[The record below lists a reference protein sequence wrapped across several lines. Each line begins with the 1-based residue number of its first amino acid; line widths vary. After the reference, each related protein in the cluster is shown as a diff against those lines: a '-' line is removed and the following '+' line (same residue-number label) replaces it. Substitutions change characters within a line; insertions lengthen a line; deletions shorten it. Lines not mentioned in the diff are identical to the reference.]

1 MGATSDPDAAL
12 VGRDGELETL
22 GRHLAAA
29 AAGSGRTVLVSG
41 EPGIGKTR
49 LAAEVAHRAR
59 GHGLRPVWGRCRET
73 EGAPPFL
80 PWAQVVRGIGA
91 GADPGL
97 RPLLDP
103 RAQAARGADRF
114 QLFDGVTRFLV
125 EQARRE
131 PLLLVLDD
139 LHRADRSSL
148 HLLDVVVH
156 ALDDAPVLLVGT
168 FRDTEVGPGHPLHA
182 TLGEGAVAWLPL
194 PALTVDDAAR
204 LAADLAP
211 GGAVLPPAELHRRS
225 GGNPFFL
232 TELLR
237 HRPAHGEAV
246 PATVSAAI
254 SARVGRLPEDTRRL
268 LTVAAVLGREFRP
281 PLLAALAEVAVERVD
296 DLLGPAVAAG
306 LVRRPVDGDVH
317 SFAHVLVR
325 EAVYEAVPPSRR
337 ATWHGRV
344 VGIAE
349 ASGPED
355 EPDPGPGDPG
365 PSDPGPSDP
374 GPSDLSPSD
383 LASHA
388 VRAVRTPQERRRALR
403 LATRAGA
410 AARDRLAHD
419 EAAAWFGRALELG
432 VDTGDERYGLL
443 MELGRCAGR
452 ASQVERAR
460 GAFDQ
465 ARALAAD
472 EPRRCAAVALAL
484 GEVIDSAGGVD
495 AGLVRMLEEALD
507 HADDRATRIALTARL
522 AVEIY
527 WGPRLDEARQ
537 LAADAVAAA
546 RRLDDDRTLA
556 VALAAQQFALRGPEH
571 LDERLELGE
580 ELVGRSRSLHDEPM
594 EIQARRL
601 LLADRLQTEPGLAD
615 TELRALDALAR
626 RTRRPLARWY
636 VMINECLRAG
646 LGGTPEEALALVD
659 ATEAFGRRIGAAP
672 ARMYG
677 VTQRFVL
684 RRECGR
690 GAESEDELR
699 AVALAYPRL
708 VTQRCALAVLLAED
722 GRDAEAGAL
731 VGELTR
737 DGCAAVPR
745 DALWASSVALLTVA
759 AHRLGSAD
767 DAATLHRLLLPHSG
781 GIVLQGLVAW
791 WGAVDHYLGLA
802 ASTLGRRDDAERS
815 FRAALA
821 LHGAWAATLFVRAS
835 LQGVESVRGGVAAPA
850 LTGREEEVLRL
861 LAEGAANKQIAR
873 RLRISVHTVE
883 RHVANVYTKIGVNNR
898 AAATAFVLRP

>member
-1 MGATSDPDAAL
+1 MGASHSPDPDALL

-59 GHGLRPVWGRCRET
+59 AHGLRPVWGRCRET

-114 QLFDGVTRFLV
+114 QLFDCVTGFLL

-131 PLLLVLDD
+131 PLLLVVDD

-156 ALDDAPVLLVGT
+156 AVGDAPVLLLGL

-182 TLGEGAVAWLPL
+182 TLGEGDVAWLPL

-211 GGAVLPPAELHRRS
+211 AGAVLPPAELHRRS

-237 HRPAHGEAV
+237 HPAHGEAV

-254 SARVGRLPEDTRRL
+254 SARVGRLPDDTRRL

-281 PLLAALAEVAVERVD
+281 PLLAEVADVAVEEVD

-306 LVRRPVDGDVH
+306 LIRRPVDGDVH
-317 SFAHVLVR
+317 SFAHVLIR

-344 VGIAE
+344 VGIVE
-349 ASGPED
+349 ASAPED
-355 EPDPGPGDPG
+355 DPG
-365 PSDPGPSDP
+365 PSDP
-374 GPSDLSPSD
+374 SPSD

-388 VRAVRTPQERRRALR
+388 VRAVRTPEERRRALR

-432 VDTGDERYGLL
+432 VDTGDERHELL

-460 GAFDQ
+460 GAFDR
-465 ARALAAD
+465 AWALAGG

-495 AGLVRMLEEALD
+495 AGLVRMLEEALE

-527 WGPRLDEARQ
+527 WGPRLDEARR
-537 LAADAVAAA
+537 LATDAVTAA
-546 RRLDDDRTLA
+546 RRLGDDRTLA

-580 ELVGRSRSLHDEPM
+580 ELVGRSRALHDEPM

-601 LLADRLQTEPGLAD
+601 LLADRLLTEPGLAD
-615 TELRALDALAR
+615 TELRALDAVAR

-636 VMINECLRAG
+636 VMINQCLRAG
-646 LGGTPEEALALVD
+646 LGDTPEEVLALVD
-659 ATEAFGRRIGAAP
+659 ATEAFGRRIGAPP
-672 ARMYG
+672 AHMYG

-684 RRECGR
+684 RRRCGR

-699 AVALAYPRL
+699 AIALEYPRL
-708 VTQRCALAVLLAED
+708 ATMRCALAVLLAED
-722 GRDAEAGAL
+722 GRAAEAGAL

-759 AHRLGSAD
+759 AHRLGSTA
-767 DAATLHRLLLPHSG
+767 DAAALHRLLLPHSG

-802 ASTLGRRDDAERS
+802 ASTLGRGDDAERS

-821 LHGAWAATLFVRAS
+821 LHGAWAATPFVRAS
-835 LQGVESVRGGVAAPA
+835 LQGLESVRGAVAGPA

-873 RLRISVHTVE
+873 RLHISVHTVE

-898 AAATAFVLRP
+898 AAATAFVLRS

>member
-1 MGATSDPDAAL
+1 MGATSAPDAVL
-12 VGRDGELETL
+12 VGRDGELGIL

-59 GHGLRPVWGRCRET
+59 GQGLRPVWGRCRET

-80 PWAQVVRGIGA
+80 PWAQIVRGIGA

-103 RAQAARGADRF
+103 HAQAARGADRF
-114 QLFDGVTRFLV
+114 QLFDGVTGCLV

-131 PLLLVLDD
+131 PLLVVLDD

-148 HLLDVVVH
+148 HLLDVAVH
-156 ALDDAPVLLVGT
+156 ALGDAPVLLLGT

-182 TLGEGAVAWLPL
+182 TLGESDVAWLPL

-204 LAADLAP
+204 LATDLAP
-211 GGAVLPPAELHRRS
+211 AGAVLPPAELHRRS

-237 HRPAHGEAV
+237 HHPAHGEAV

-254 SARVGRLPEDTRRL
+254 SARVGRLPDDTRRL

-281 PLLAALAEVAVERVD
+281 PLLAELAEVAVERVD

-306 LVRRPVDGDVH
+306 LIRRPVEGDVH
-317 SFAHVLVR
+317 SFAHVLIR

-344 VGIAE
+344 VDIVE
-349 ASGPED
+349 ASVPEGGRSPND
-355 EPDPGPGDPG
+355 RNPNDR
-365 PSDPGPSDP
+365 
-374 GPSDLSPSD
+374 SPSD

-388 VRAVRTPQERRRALR
+388 VRAVRTPEERRRALR
-403 LATRAGA
+403 LTTRAGA

-432 VDTGDERYGLL
+432 VDTRDERYALL

-460 GAFDQ
+460 EAFDR
-465 ARALAAD
+465 AWALAGG
-472 EPRRCAAVALAL
+472 EPRRAADVALAL

-495 AGLVRMLEEALD
+495 AGLVRMLEEALER
-507 HADDRATRIALTARL
+507 ADDRASRIALTSRL
-522 AVEIY
+522 AAAIY
-527 WGPRLDEARQ
+527 WSPRLPEARR
-537 LAADAVAAA
+537 LAADAVSAA
-546 RRLDDDRTLA
+546 RHLGDDRTLA

-571 LDERLELGE
+571 LAERLELGE
-580 ELVGRSRSLHDEPM
+580 ELVGRSRALHDEPL

-615 TELRALDALAR
+615 TEFRALDAVAR

-646 LGGTPEEALALVD
+646 LGGAPEDALALVD
-659 ATEAFGRRIGAAP
+659 AAEAFGRRIGAPP

-677 VTQRFVL
+677 VAQRFVL

-699 AVALAYPRL
+699 AIGLEYPRL
-708 VTQRCALAVLLAED
+708 VTLRCALAVLLAED
-722 GRDAEAGAL
+722 GQATEAGAL

-745 DALWASSVALLTVA
+745 DALWASSLALLTVA
-759 AHRLGSAD
+759 AHRLGSTG

-791 WGAVDHYLGLA
+791 WGAVDQYLGLA
-802 ASTLGRRDDAERS
+802 ASTLGRREDAERS

-821 LHGAWAATLFVRAS
+821 LHGAWAATPFVRAS
-835 LQGVESVRGGVAAPA
+835 LHGLESVRDGAAAPSG

-873 RLRISVHTVE
+873 RLHISVHTVE

-898 AAATAFVLRP
+898 AAATAFVLQSPTWFP